1 MLATGEMLLTSPLCP
16 ARRWLDAG
24 YRVAYRMAF
33 PMARRWWAWRGHGG
47 TAIIV
52 WLDNRVLTVRHSY
65 KPGLRLPGGG
75 IKTGEDHS
83 AAAVRELREE
93 TGVVIPQAHLRLLLA
108 YRGRYGMRSI
118 FEARLYHEP
127 TLRVDHREIVYAGFK
142 PPEEVTEFNRTVK
155 SYLLARCDRPVA

>member
-1 MLATGEMLLTSPLCP
+1 
-16 ARRWLDAG
+16 
-24 YRVAYRMAF
+24 MAF

-52 WLDNRVLTVRHSY
+52 WLDNRVLTVLHSY

-75 IKTGEDHS
+75 VKTGEDHS

-93 TGVVIPQAHLRLLLA
+93 TKVIIPQAHLRLLLA

-118 FEARLYHEP
+118 FEARLHHEP
-127 TLRVDHREIVYAGFK
+127 MLRVDQREIVYAGFNA
-142 PPEEVTEFNRTVK
+142 PEEVTEYNRNVK
-155 SYLLARCDRPVA
+155 SYLIGRPGRAE

>member
-1 MLATGEMLLTSPLCP
+1 
-16 ARRWLDAG
+16 
-24 YRVAYRMAF
+24 MAF

-47 TAIIV
+47 TVIIV
-52 WLDNRVLTVRHSY
+52 WLDSRVLTVLHSY
-65 KPGLRLPGGG
+65 KPGLRLPGGSV
-75 IKTGEDHS
+75 KTGEDHS

-118 FEARLYHEP
+118 FEARLDHEP
-127 TLRVDHREIVYAGFK
+127 MLRVDQREIVYAGFNA
-142 PPEEVTEFNRTVK
+142 PEEVTEFNRTVK